1 MNATSY
7 VNGQPTWTTRKP
19 RQSTTARLSYAL
31 LSRLLGR
38 DPTANRSVPVG
49 ELGIIVR
56 HKGREYAADYTDLKS
71 VIAWENCKA
80 TFVWA
85 TPETELAQCLPL
97 RHCTIRKGWE

>member
-1 MNATSY
+1 M
-7 VNGQPTWTTRKP
+7 P

-38 DPTANRSVPVG
+38 DPIVNRSVPAGEVG
-49 ELGIIVR
+49 VIIR
-56 HKGREYAADYTDLKS
+56 HKGREYAADYTDLRGTLS
-71 VIAWENCKA
+71 RQGTPIL
-80 TFVWA
+80 WA